1 MGHCQIFSYFFSSPF
16 LAAHSPSVNN
26 PTKKKK
32 GTDHPLFTYPPEKAS
47 LSPDPPSPT
56 FPFSFRLSSLLPL
69 SPSPTPFSN
78 AQKGGEAAEAD
89 SG

>member
-32 GTDHPLFTYPPEKAS
+32 GTDHPLLTYPPEKAS
-47 LSPDPPSPT
+47 LSPPSPT

-89 SG
+89 TG